1 MRAAH
6 TRSLAPSACRAR
18 AGAGFLHQQI
28 ASAWLGWRCCK
39 MAIPHYD
46 GLIHL

>member
-6 TRSLAPSACRAR
+6 TRSLLYPHAAR
-18 AGAGFLHQQI
+18 SFLHQQI
-28 ASAWLGWRCCK
+28 ASAGWLAGVARYCK